1 MIQKWW
7 IMSFSSFGII
17 ILIVLSIVNFHE
29 YLWIKRLMTILIC
42 YDYSF
47 NISVIN
53 TSFQIFDNVHKLNR
67 ENLILIFQYIIT
79 KKSND
84 SRDNIWAFKLN
95 DLVNSNINLNI
106 NEYSK
111 IKIVDKIINNT
122 GIILQN
128 LSFLLNLFKTDND
141 IYIINF
147 LQNLP
152 TKNYEDIDILFREKI
167 FRVENINDSI
177 LGWYIN

>member
-84 SRDNIWAFKLN
+84 SRDNIWAFKSN

-111 IKIVDKIINNT
+111 IKIVGKISNNI